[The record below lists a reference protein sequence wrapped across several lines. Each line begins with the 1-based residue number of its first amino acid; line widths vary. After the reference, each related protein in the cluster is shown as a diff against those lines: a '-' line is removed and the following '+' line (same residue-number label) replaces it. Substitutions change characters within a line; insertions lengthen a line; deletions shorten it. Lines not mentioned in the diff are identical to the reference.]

1 MAVYKKELRGMG
13 GYLTDGS
20 KVYNVILVGHML
32 ASAVI
37 FHVIS
42 FVYNLFCFIP
52 VFSQPCLSRVEHFI
66 QAIGSYEDKIFQ
78 KRARLHQVSFH
89 LRCCIVM
96 CLTEKV
102 DSLSVVL
109 YFTHFRSLVS
119 FYEALKHI
127 FFTCSMYWTP
137 LTPVLP

>member
-102 DSLSVVL
+102 ARNISILYQLCYILPISGLLSV
-109 YFTHFRSLVS
+109 FMRH
-119 FYEALKHI
+119 
-127 FFTCSMYWTP
+127 
-137 LTPVLP
+137 